1 MIKLLGGLPGHERKG
16 GGFQTGYQVYGT
28 DGACPTLLA
37 DGGGYGILI
46 IVGDKEMTGTRNKK
60 QETRNC
66 WT

>member
-46 IVGDKEMTGTRNKK
+46 IVEDKEMTRQDKTR
-60 QETRNC
+60 Q
-66 WT
+66 